1 MPTRALFTFRDANSS
16 FKVYKHH
23 DGYPEGAVLAI
34 NKALPHAWPL
44 PRFEADEFAAA
55 FVAGNKGS
63 SGGVYLMPSGSW
75 RKVVSCRRRS
85 LACDI
90 EFRYEVT
97 LKGGWLHTR
106 CWGIYCDDVGGITR
120 FTQSPILRDGNV
132 RFDR

>member
-1 MPTRALFTFRDANSS
+1 MSTQALFTFRDANSS
-16 FKVYKHH
+16 FNVYKHH

-34 NKALPHAWPL
+34 NNALSYAWPL

-55 FVAGNKGS
+55 FVAGNKGGG
-63 SGGVYLMPSGSW
+63 GGVYLMPSGAW
-75 RKVVSCRRRS
+75 RKVIS
-85 LACDI
+85 CDI

-97 LKGGWLHTR
+97 LKGDRLHTR

-120 FTQSPILRDGNV
+120 FTQSPILWDGNV